1 MGKRITMNDFNMM
14 DDLVEHL
21 YNNEIQ
27 YITEEADI
35 PAIINY
41 RDIFKVGGKY
51 YMYIIDGE
59 DVTGFVELDLTAP
72 DNATTE
78 KTTQTTA
85 KAFLAGKI
93 PQESNG

>member
-27 YITEEADI
+27 YIEAEADI

-59 DVTGFVELDLTAP
+59 NVTGFVELDLTAP

-78 KTTQTTA
+78 KATQEEA
-85 KAFLAGKI
+85 KAFLLSKI
-93 PQESNG
+93 

>member
-1 MGKRITMNDFNMM
+1 MGKRITMDNFNMM

-27 YITEEADI
+27 YIAAEADI

-59 DVTGFVELDLTAP
+59 DVTGFVELALTAT
-72 DNATTE
+72 DKTTTE
-78 KTTQTTA
+78 KATQETA
-85 KAFLAGKI
+85 KAFLLSKI
-93 PQESNG
+93 